1 MFWDPELTRNKG
13 KRSVLTELRNWFL
26 MILDWWPLNNITYIL
41 VSERTSAYTY
51 KCMLIKYIGL
61 LLYIIKYTGKKTQNV
76 KDGEDILKYL
86 SLDGFIRLI
95 FQDTSFISNIRYE
108 STWSTFYNY
117 IFLWNLTRSLVF
129 LHNICD
135 SVLGKKKI
143 V

>member
-1 MFWDPELTRNKG
+1 
-13 KRSVLTELRNWFL
+13 

-108 STWSTFYNY
+108 ST
-117 IFLWNLTRSLVF
+117 
-129 LHNICD
+129 
-135 SVLGKKKI
+135 
-143 V
+143 